1 MAEFA
6 IGFDLRGEMWH
17 GIVKFADKNQR
28 WRADYEK
35 LLRDLGVTL
44 QIWYLF
50 RSQWPPAPD
59 RIVIY
64 TQADNLEVMQRFYST
79 LASGTSAIS
88 RDCWHTCQ
96 VGTCGADWYPSPP
109 ASPLPTGWSIVF
121 TYP

>member
-1 MAEFA
+1 MRHIVESHV
-6 IGFDLRGEMWH
+6 DVTLRGGH
-17 GIVKFADKNQR
+17 
-28 WRADYEK
+28 
-35 LLRDLGVTL
+35 LGNPG
-44 QIWYLF
+44 WYLF

-79 LASGTSAIS
+79 LASGTSAIA